1 MRAEPG
7 AVEELQR
14 LVRLLE
20 QSGLADRR
28 PDARALLVAS
38 QRALQPE
45 AEPPPRPAVRGQ
57 HAAPP
62 SLGKAQEK
70 ARELLRRAADAA
82 VLFSL
87 IAWATGFPLLPEAW
101 DAPGFAPLLA
111 AASAC
116 ALLRAEAVAELAY
129 EAAFRLG
136 YWGFGAYLWVAEAF
150 SHGAARRYAERLAAA
165 DVMWAWRRHRRS
177 LAARPTLPDL
187 ERFLADTYGPAAAV
201 SFRRAVSAMVSPP
214 PAREGGPLRGLAP
227 VGPNPRMMA
236 RIERLRFSALIRLFE
251 QVARGGAF
259 WSAAPPPPEPAPPPE
274 PVAEAAPVV
283 APAEDPAV
291 IAARRRRADEL
302 RDKIKRKR
310 QDVTTAYTWKM
321 KTQAEVDQRERYV
334 DGLKAEIA
342 ALEAELKELTAAN
355 AAAVTVRVGPLRGG

>member
-1 MRAEPG
+1 MRAESG

-38 QRALQPE
+38 HRALKPMAE
-45 AEPPPRPAVRGQ
+45 AAPRPAVRGQ

-62 SLGKAQEK
+62 SLGKAREK

-82 VLFSL
+82 VIFTL
-87 IAWATGFPLLPEAW
+87 IAWASGFPLLPEAW
-101 DAPGFAPLLA
+101 DAPAFAPALA
-111 AASAC
+111 AAAAC
-116 ALLRAEAVAELAY
+116 ALLRAEAAGDLAY

-150 SHGAARRYAERLAAA
+150 SHAAARRYAARLAAV
-165 DVMWAWRRHRRS
+165 DVMWAWRRHRRG

-187 ERFLADTYGPAAAV
+187 ERFLADSYGPAAAV
-201 SFRRAVSAMVSPP
+201 SFRRAVSAMVSPT
-214 PAREGGPLRGLAP
+214 PAREAGPLRGLAP
-227 VGPNPRMMA
+227 VGPNPRIMA

-251 QVARGGAF
+251 QVARRGAF
-259 WSAAPPPPEPAPPPE
+259 WSTAAPPAPEPEPE
-274 PVAEAAPVV
+274 PLAEAAPVV

-342 ALEAELKELTAAN
+342 ALKAELKDLTAAN
-355 AAAVTVRVGPLRGG
+355 AAAVTVRVGPLRGS